1 MKYFIGFIVGI
12 VLTIGA
18 AAVYDNMGPGAAN
31 PLVNWTAA
39 NDLQRNTVEY
49 VKAQIDRL
57 AKQLG
62 II

>member
-12 VLTIGA
+12 VLTIGGA
-18 AAVYDNMGPGAAN
+18 AIYDNLGPGTAN
-31 PLVNWTAA
+31 PLVNWTNA
-39 NDLQRNTVEY
+39 NDLQKTAVDY
-49 VKAQIDRL
+49 VRDQFDRL